1 VTLIACV
8 DVSYDEA
15 SARAACILFHDWA
28 DLSPAREVVRT
39 FSPVAPYEPGQFY
52 RRELPPLLG
61 ILRELPETP
70 GTVIVDGYVWLDA
83 AGKPGLGAHLH
94 AALDG
99 RTIVIGVAKSRFE
112 GAPAVPLVRGSS
124 RSPLFVSAAGLS
136 AEEAAQHIAQMSG
149 SFRLPTLLK
158 RVDQL
163 SRTGNP

>member
-1 VTLIACV
+1 
-8 DVSYDEA
+8 
-15 SARAACILFHDWA
+15 
-28 DLSPAREVVRT
+28 
-39 FSPVAPYEPGQFY
+39 
-52 RRELPPLLG
+52 
-61 ILRELPETP
+61 LPETP